1 MSSAGEMSAGSGG
14 YLRAYIEYLRLVW
27 KHVLGHGETLAPD
40 FVRLGHE
47 AYRQGFAD
55 LAERSLR
62 RAVDA
67 SPEDVHVQVA
77 LGEVMYWR
85 GRLADAR
92 RSFESALELDPA
104 NPAALLGTAAT
115 LHSQGWESEAIY
127 FYLSYLNE
135 KPEDVRA
142 MLSLAAA
149 FQATGQYDS
158 AIEMFERATR
168 LQPNDADIHGQ
179 YGRALYELGREDEAA
194 DHLRRAA
201 ELGSKD
207 TEVYRALG
215 LIFEGDKRIDEARS
229 QYERA
234 IQIDPLSV
242 SARGLLVSLL
252 IYGGPPVPGNEA
264 DLALEHATAA
274 VEILRKDGRSGTEL
288 GKALWDLGWVH
299 YVRGEWRESVSVSRE
314 ALEHD
319 SSLTPVRFN
328 LGLALLRAGERQQAL
343 TEYRRAVEEV
353 DDALDLRVDGLDDLK
368 ATEDLEPELPGRS
381 EALELLQG
389 RYEQLR
395 EAGRRASTG

>member
-1 MSSAGEMSAGSGG
+1 MGSAGEMRAGWGLH
-14 YLRAYIEYLRLVW
+14 LRAYVEYLRLRW
-27 KHVLGHGETLAPD
+27 KHLLGHGDGQARD
-40 FVRLGHE
+40 FVRFGIK

-62 RAVDA
+62 RAVKA
-67 SPEDVHVQVA
+67 SPEDAHVHVT

-85 GRLADAR
+85 GRLVEAQ
-92 RSFESALELDPA
+92 RSFQSALKLEPA

-115 LHSQGWESEAIY
+115 LHSQGSESDAIY

-135 KPEDVRA
+135 EPEDVRA

-149 FQATGQYDS
+149 FQVTGQYDA
-158 AIEMFERATR
+158 AIEMFERGIS
-168 LQPNDADIHGQ
+168 LQPDNADIHGQ

-201 ELGSKD
+201 RLSSED

-215 LIFEGDKRIDEARS
+215 LILEGEKRLDEARL

-234 IQIDPLSV
+234 IQIDPLNV
-242 SARGLLVSLL
+242 SARLLLVALL
-252 IYGGPPVPGNEA
+252 TDDAPPLPGKEA
-264 DLALEHATAA
+264 DLALEHATEA
-274 VEILRKDGRSGTEL
+274 VEILREDGRSGAEL
-288 GKALWDLGWVH
+288 AMALWNLGWVH

-314 ALEHD
+314 ALEYD
-319 SSLTPVRFN
+319 SGLTPVRFN
-328 LGLALLRAGERQQAL
+328 LGLALLRAGKPEQAL
-343 TEYRRAVEEV
+343 TEYRRAVEDV

-368 ATEDLEPELPGRS
+368 ATEDFKPELPGRA
-381 EALELLQG
+381 EALELLQN

-395 EAGRRASTG
+395 EAGRRASAR